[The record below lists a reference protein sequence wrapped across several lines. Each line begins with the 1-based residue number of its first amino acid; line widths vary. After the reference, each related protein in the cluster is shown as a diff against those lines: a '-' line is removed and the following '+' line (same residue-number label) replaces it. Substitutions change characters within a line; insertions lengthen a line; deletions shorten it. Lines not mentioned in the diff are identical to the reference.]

1 MLQNIHEAQCCQD
14 IEKCIEELQSDEVL
28 QDVETP
34 PSCITHHPGFRV
46 NCLEKW
52 WLRLSSKISPKW
64 FRGGVSTKIIYY
76 YKVLKYQCFSLKS

>member
-1 MLQNIHEAQCCQD
+1 MLQNVYEAQCCQD
-14 IEKCIEELQSDEVL
+14 IKKCIEELQSDEVL

-52 WLRLSSKISPKW
+52 SLRLSASKYK
-64 FRGGVSTKIIYY
+64 TKDRRRYR
-76 YKVLKYQCFSLKS
+76 QSGSEEA